1 MTGKEKWETCRGVQV
16 HSRVLECDD
25 KWKSEC
31 ELLVIL
37 YTHECCFCQKR
48 LECTCSLI
56 KPFISYKLKLVGIIM
71 LAYTCWLSRTNRVRA
86 TEKKKSLLHV
96 CLQSGLGGWISPYKN
111 LRMEVLYAVWSVILG
126 KIDKSKT
133 GRGGQDDEKENNK
146 ESMCARSCTQL
157 LSEALR
163 LPFVHSLFQREG
175 QGAERDSLQQMAEL
189 CSAEVRNS
197 PLAWPK
203 ITACLLFSAQPW
215 VHLTRLGLCLAWSSP
230 CNQTVA
236 LLTGKKKRKQLL
248 VCFGRPYLHCVH
260 IYSVK
265 RDPREM
271 IGISM
276 KDWEGN

>member
-133 GRGGQDDEKENNK
+133 ERGGQMTRRRITK
-146 ESMCARSCTQL
+146 SPCAPDPVLSCWVR
-157 LSEALR
+157 LSGCHLSIPCSRERGRALR
-163 LPFVHSLFQREG
+163 ETPCSRWQSYALQR
-175 QGAERDSLQQMAEL
+175 
-189 CSAEVRNS
+189 
-197 PLAWPK
+197 
-203 ITACLLFSAQPW
+203 
-215 VHLTRLGLCLAWSSP
+215 
-230 CNQTVA
+230 
-236 LLTGKKKRKQLL
+236 
-248 VCFGRPYLHCVH
+248 
-260 IYSVK
+260 
-265 RDPREM
+265 
-271 IGISM
+271 
-276 KDWEGN
+276 WEIAH